1 VPRYIVERTYDERW
15 DIGTDDIGAETCQ
28 HLIERNV
35 DLGVT
40 WLLSYVS
47 ADKTRSFCVYDAP
60 HPEAIRKTAARN
72 SLPVDSITQV
82 TVFDPY
88 FYH

>member
-1 VPRYIVERTYDERW
+1 VPRYIVERTYNELW
-15 DIGTDDIGAETCQ
+15 DIGTDEFGAEKCRNVV
-28 HLIERNV
+28 ERNL

-40 WLLSYVS
+40 WLMSYVS
-47 ADKTRSFCVYDAP
+47 LDKTRSYCVYDAP

-72 SLPVDSITQV
+72 ALPVDSITQV

-88 FYH
+88 FCR